1 MLSRA
6 IRSSTASPS
15 EKLKNPDLSRN
26 LSSIRFFQ
34 RQLKPC
40 EVVLI
45 AENSGEDPNQ
55 PTQPDNSMNRWL
67 ELAVPGFA
75 FGGIIIAFFFLSHG
89 NIQDIRIASVGCIIA
104 SFILAYL
111 AWIRPKKDI
120 VALTTPIYA
129 VILFVLPSE
138 LLPDLI
144 LPILYAVSLT
154 ILLVR
159 LKYRF
164 GKPGTAVTMGKELG
178 GSLKTYIDQTREP
191 LKNLSPD
198 TAHSATLAFVQ
209 FAQGDYAKVARIS
222 ETVSGTGDNSLRD
235 QCVARAFSIVK
246 EHAALLDKALT
257 RPYTWQA
264 FTPDHA
270 DLLAK
275 QMPAGMDEDH
285 EFYLALDNAL
295 LLLYST
301 AWNGS
306 ERDRPHLL
314 SLQAFAQKLMSSK

>member
-1 MLSRA
+1 MSEN
-6 IRSSTASPS
+6 SSQSPDQLSPS
-15 EKLKNPDLSRN
+15 DTRLY
-26 LSSIRFFQ
+26 
-34 RQLKPC
+34 
-40 EVVLI
+40 
-45 AENSGEDPNQ
+45 
-55 PTQPDNSMNRWL
+55 RWL
-67 ELAVPGFA
+67 ELAVPVIS
-75 FGGIIIAFFFLSHG
+75 FGGILIAFFFLSQG
-89 NIQDIRIASVGCIIA
+89 NIQDIRIASAGCIIA

-120 VALTTPIYA
+120 VALTTPLYA
-129 VILFVLPSE
+129 IILFVLPSE
-138 LLPDLI
+138 LIPDLI
-144 LPILYAVSLT
+144 LPILYAISLT

-178 GSLKTYIDQTREP
+178 GTLKAYIDQTREP

-222 ETVSGTGDNSLRD
+222 ETISGTDDNPVRD

-246 EHAALLDKALT
+246 EHAALLDKALP
-257 RPYTWQA
+257 RPEFYQA
-264 FTPDHA
+264 FNPEHA

-275 QMPAGMDEDH
+275 HLPPGMDEDH
-285 EFYLALDNAL
+285 AFYLALDNAL
-295 LLLYST
+295 LLLYSA

-306 ERDRPHLL
+306 EKDRPHLL
-314 SLQAFAQKLMSSK
+314 ARQPFAQKLIS

>member
-1 MLSRA
+1 M
-6 IRSSTASPS
+6 
-15 EKLKNPDLSRN
+15 
-26 LSSIRFFQ
+26 
-34 RQLKPC
+34 
-40 EVVLI
+40 

-55 PTQPDNSMNRWL
+55 PIQPDNRMNHWL
-67 ELAVPGFA
+67 EGAVPAFA
-75 FGGIIIAFFFLSHG
+75 FGGILIAFFLLGQGYLLSF
-89 NIQDIRIASVGCIIA
+89 RIASAGCIIA
-104 SFILAYL
+104 SIILAYL

-120 VALTTPIYA
+120 VALTTPLYA
-129 VILFVLPSE
+129 VILFVLPSD
-138 LLPDLI
+138 LVPDLI
-144 LPILYAVSLT
+144 LPLLYAVSLT

-164 GKPGTAVTMGKELG
+164 GKPGTAVTLGKELG

-198 TAHSATLAFVQ
+198 TAHYATLAFVQ

-222 ETVSGTGDNSLRD
+222 ETVSGTDDNPVRD

-246 EHAALLDKALT
+246 EHAALLDKSLP
-257 RPYTWQA
+257 RPYTYEA
-264 FTPDHA
+264 FIPEHA

-275 QMPAGMDEDH
+275 QFPPDQDEDH

-295 LLLYST
+295 LLLYSA

>member
-1 MLSRA
+1 V
-6 IRSSTASPS
+6 
-15 EKLKNPDLSRN
+15 K
-26 LSSIRFFQ
+26 
-34 RQLKPC
+34 
-40 EVVLI
+40 VVLI
-45 AENSGEDPNQ
+45 AENSEEDPNQ

-75 FGGIIIAFFFLSHG
+75 FGGILIAFFLLGQGYILSF
-89 NIQDIRIASVGCIIA
+89 RIASAGCIIA
-104 SFILAYL
+104 SIILAYL

-120 VALTTPIYA
+120 VALTTPLYA
-129 VILFVLPSE
+129 VILFVLPSD
-138 LLPDLI
+138 LVPDLI
-144 LPILYAVSLT
+144 LPVLYAVSLT

-164 GKPGTAVTMGKELG
+164 GKPGTAVTLGKELG

-191 LKNLSPD
+191 LKNLSPA

-222 ETVSGTGDNSLRD
+222 ETVTGSDDNPLRD
-235 QCVARAFSIVK
+235 QCVARAFGIVK
-246 EHAALLDKALT
+246 EHAALLDKALSL
-257 RPYTWQA
+257 PYTYQV
-264 FTPDHA
+264 FSPDHA

-275 QMPAGMDEDH
+275 HLPPGQDEDH

-295 LLLYST
+295 LLLYSA

>member
-1 MLSRA
+1 M
-6 IRSSTASPS
+6 
-15 EKLKNPDLSRN
+15 
-26 LSSIRFFQ
+26 
-34 RQLKPC
+34 
-40 EVVLI
+40 

-55 PTQPDNSMNRWL
+55 PIQPDNSMNHWL
-67 ELAVPGFA
+67 EVAVPAFA
-75 FGGIIIAFFFLSHG
+75 FGGILIAFFLLGKGYILSF
-89 NIQDIRIASVGCIIA
+89 RIASAGCIIA
-104 SFILAYL
+104 SIILAYL

-120 VALTTPIYA
+120 VALTTPLYA
-129 VILFVLPSE
+129 VILFVLPSD
-138 LLPDLI
+138 LVPDLI

-164 GKPGTAVTMGKELG
+164 GKPGTAVTLGKELG

-198 TAHSATLAFVQ
+198 TAHSATLAFVL
-209 FAQGDYAKVARIS
+209 FAQGDYARVARIS
-222 ETVSGTGDNSLRD
+222 ETVTASDDNPLRD
-235 QCVARAFSIVK
+235 QCVARAFGIVK
-246 EHAALLDKALT
+246 EHATLLDKSLP
-257 RPYTWQA
+257 RPYTYEA
-264 FTPDHA
+264 FIPEHT

-275 QMPAGMDEDH
+275 QLPPGQDEDH

-295 LLLYST
+295 LLLYSA

-314 SLQAFAQKLMSSK
+314 SLQAFAQKLMSSR

>member
-1 MLSRA
+1 V
-6 IRSSTASPS
+6 
-15 EKLKNPDLSRN
+15 K
-26 LSSIRFFQ
+26 
-34 RQLKPC
+34 
-40 EVVLI
+40 VVLI
-45 AENSGEDPNQ
+45 AENSEEDPNQ

-75 FGGIIIAFFFLSHG
+75 FGGILIAFFLLGQGYILSF
-89 NIQDIRIASVGCIIA
+89 RIASAGCIIA
-104 SFILAYL
+104 SIILAYL

-120 VALTTPIYA
+120 VALTTPLYA
-129 VILFVLPSE
+129 VILFVLPSD
-138 LLPDLI
+138 LVPDLI

-164 GKPGTAVTMGKELG
+164 GKPGTAVTLGKELG

-191 LKNLSPD
+191 LKNLSPA
-198 TAHSATLAFVQ
+198 TAHYATLAFVQ

-222 ETVSGTGDNSLRD
+222 ETVTGSDDNPLRD
-235 QCVARAFSIVK
+235 TCVARAFSIVK
-246 EHAALLDKALT
+246 EHAALLDKAHPHPST
-257 RPYTWQA
+257 CQVFSPE
-264 FTPDHA
+264 HA
-270 DLLAK
+270 GLLAK
-275 QMPAGMDEDH
+275 HLPPGQDEDH

-295 LLLYST
+295 LLLYSA

>member
-1 MLSRA
+1 M
-6 IRSSTASPS
+6 
-15 EKLKNPDLSRN
+15 K
-26 LSSIRFFQ
+26 
-34 RQLKPC
+34 
-40 EVVLI
+40 VVLI
-45 AENSGEDPNQ
+45 AENSGEDPNK

-75 FGGIIIAFFFLSHG
+75 FGGILIAFFLSGQG
-89 NIQDIRIASVGCIIA
+89 NILSFRIASAGCIIA
-104 SFILAYL
+104 SIILAYL

-129 VILFVLPSE
+129 VILFVLPSD
-138 LLPDLI
+138 LVPDLI
-144 LPILYAVSLT
+144 LPILYAISLN

-178 GSLKTYIDQTREP
+178 GSLKTYIDRTREP

-209 FAQGDYAKVARIS
+209 FAQGDYARVARIS
-222 ETVSGTGDNSLRD
+222 ETVSGTDDNPLRD

-246 EHAALLDKALT
+246 EHAALLDNALVLSDT
-257 RPYTWQA
+257 YLVFNPE
-264 FTPDHA
+264 HA

-275 QMPAGMDEDH
+275 QMPPGQDKDH

-295 LLLYST
+295 LLLYSA

-306 ERDRPHLL
+306 EQDRPHLL
-314 SLQAFAQKLMSSK
+314 SRQAFAQKLMSSK

>member
-6 IRSSTASPS
+6 IRLSTASPS

-34 RQLKPC
+34 SQLKSYK
-40 EVVLI
+40 VVII

-75 FGGIIIAFFFLSHG
+75 FGGIIIAFFLLGQGYLQSF
-89 NIQDIRIASVGCIIA
+89 RIASAGCIIA
-104 SFILAYL
+104 SILLAYL

-120 VALTTPIYA
+120 VSLTTPIYA

-144 LPILYAVSLT
+144 LPILYSVSLT

-164 GKPGTAVTMGKELG
+164 GQPGTAVTMGKELG

-191 LKNLSPD
+191 LKNLSPH

-222 ETVSGTGDNSLRD
+222 ETVSGTGDNPLRD
-235 QCVARAFSIVK
+235 RCVARAFSIVK
-246 EHAALLDKALT
+246 EHAALLDKALP
-257 RPYTWQA
+257 RPYTYQA

-275 QMPAGMDEDH
+275 QIPAGMNEDH

-295 LLLYST
+295 LLLYTT

-306 ERDRPHLL
+306 ERDHPHLL

>member
-1 MLSRA
+1 M
-6 IRSSTASPS
+6 
-15 EKLKNPDLSRN
+15 
-26 LSSIRFFQ
+26 
-34 RQLKPC
+34 
-40 EVVLI
+40 

-55 PTQPDNSMNRWL
+55 PTQPDNRMNRWL
-67 ELAVPGFA
+67 ELTVPAVS
-75 FGGIIIAFFFLSHG
+75 FGGILIAFFFLNQGYLMSF
-89 NIQDIRIASVGCIIA
+89 RIAAAGCIIA

-120 VALTTPIYA
+120 VALTTPLYSI
-129 VILFVLPSE
+129 IFFVLPSD
-138 LLPDLI
+138 LIPDLI
-144 LPILYAVSLT
+144 LPILYAISLN

-178 GSLKTYIDQTREP
+178 GSLKTYIDQTRKP

-222 ETVSGTGDNSLRD
+222 ETVSGTDDNPLRD
-235 QCVARAFSIVK
+235 QCVARAFGIVK
-246 EHAALLDKALT
+246 EHAALLDKALP
-257 RPYTWQA
+257 RPYTYQT

-295 LLLYST
+295 LLLYS
-301 AWNGS
+301 AGWNGS

-314 SLQAFAQKLMSSK
+314 SRQVFGQKLMSST

>member
-1 MLSRA
+1 M
-6 IRSSTASPS
+6 
-15 EKLKNPDLSRN
+15 
-26 LSSIRFFQ
+26 
-34 RQLKPC
+34 
-40 EVVLI
+40 
-45 AENSGEDPNQ
+45 AENSGEDPYQ
-55 PTQPDNSMNRWL
+55 TTQSDNRMNRWL
-67 ELAVPGFA
+67 EFAVPA
-75 FGGIIIAFFFLSHG
+75 VSFGGILIAFFFLNQGYILSF
-89 NIQDIRIASVGCIIA
+89 RIAAAGCIIA

-120 VALTTPIYA
+120 VALTTPMYSI
-129 VILFVLPSE
+129 IFFVLPSD
-138 LLPDLI
+138 LIPDLI
-144 LPILYAVSLT
+144 LPILYAISLN

-178 GSLKTYIDQTREP
+178 GSLKTYIDQTREH
-191 LKNLSPD
+191 LKKLSPD

-222 ETVSGTGDNSLRD
+222 ETVSGTDNNPLRD

-246 EHAALLDKALT
+246 EHAALLDKSLP
-257 RPYTWQA
+257 RPYTYLV
-264 FTPDHA
+264 FYPEHA

-295 LLLYST
+295 LLLYS
-301 AWNGS
+301 AGWNGS

-314 SLQAFAQKLMSSK
+314 SRQPFAQKLMSSS